1 MIIMNVFVLCTGR
14 CGSHT
19 FIEACSHITNYS
31 AGHETRTRF
40 IGRERLNYPPDHIE
54 ADNRLSWFLGR
65 LDKVYGDEAFY
76 VHLTRDRQRNAASMS
91 RYMHMGILE
100 AYTDGILMRS
110 SYRNDP
116 LEFSLDL
123 YDTIN
128 MNIES
133 FLKDKTRK
141 MNFSLENGPQDFRIF
156 WENIG
161 ASGDLDASLGEWQ
174 RTYNKSKNN
183 IFETI
188 NETFRNLRRKMKRP
202 IEKDYPSIQDTDG

>member
-1 MIIMNVFVLCTGR
+1 MNVFVLCTGR

-19 FIEACSHITNYS
+19 FIEACRHISNYS
-31 AGHETRTRF
+31 AGHETRSRF
-40 IGRERLNYPPDHIE
+40 TGNERLNYAANHIE

-65 LDKVYGDEAFY
+65 LDRIYGDEAFY

-91 RYMHMGILE
+91 RYMHMGILK

-116 LEFSLDL
+116 MEFSLDL

-133 FLKDKTRK
+133 FLKDKSRK
-141 MNFSLENGPQDFRIF
+141 MEFTLENAKQDFKVF
-156 WENIG
+156 WEKIG
-161 ASGDLDASLGEWQ
+161 AEGDLDAALGEWEI
-174 RTYNKSKNN
+174 TYNKSKVDILENVN
-183 IFETI
+183 QA
-188 NETFRNLRRKMKRP
+188 FRKLRQKFKRP
-202 IEKDYPSIQDTDG
+202 IEKDFPSL